1 MILFPTGK
9 LPIHTGLQ
17 HYVILSE
24 QPSALPLEFPTLPEK
39 LKEGDYSTHLIGK
52 IFTYI
57 TRIIGR
63 VNFELT

>member
-24 QPSALPLEFPTLPEK
+24 QPSALPLEFPTLPET
-39 LKEGDYSTHLIGK
+39 LKEGDYSTHLIAK

-57 TRIIGR
+57 THIIGL
-63 VNFELT
+63 VNLVLS